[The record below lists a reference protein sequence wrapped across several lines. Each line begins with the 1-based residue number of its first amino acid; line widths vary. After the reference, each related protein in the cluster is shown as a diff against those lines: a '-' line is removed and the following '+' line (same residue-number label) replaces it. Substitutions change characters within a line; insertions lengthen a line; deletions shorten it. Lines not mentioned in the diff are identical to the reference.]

1 MSNYLLE
8 IGVEEFP
15 AKHIKSTQ
23 KQLVQGIENVLMDNN
38 YIFERLFVN
47 STPRRFA
54 IEVNG
59 IATDSEN
66 SIEMIKGG

>member
-15 AKHIKSTQ
+15 AKRIKSTQ
-23 KQLVQGIENVLMDNN
+23 DQLVEGMISLLEDHK
-38 YIFERLFVN
+38 YTCEEISIN

-54 IEVNG
+54 MLVKNQG
-59 IATDSEN
+59 TS
-66 SIEMIKGG
+66 